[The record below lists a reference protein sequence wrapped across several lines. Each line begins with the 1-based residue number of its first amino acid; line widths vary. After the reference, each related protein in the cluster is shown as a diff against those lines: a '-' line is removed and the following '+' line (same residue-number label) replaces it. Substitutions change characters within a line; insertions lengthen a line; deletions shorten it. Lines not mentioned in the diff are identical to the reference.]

1 MMRTQ
6 RVPLIYS
13 EGFKKR
19 VMEAYKGQ
27 PTIKELLDRNEYF
40 LGRYLDDGSSNTIYY
55 KTVIEMLEKGEAD
68 KLLALAKGMQKRLD
82 LYAEWDKEVFLD

>member
-19 VMEAYKGQ
+19 VMEEYKGQ
-27 PTIKELLDRNEYF
+27 STIKELLDRNEYF